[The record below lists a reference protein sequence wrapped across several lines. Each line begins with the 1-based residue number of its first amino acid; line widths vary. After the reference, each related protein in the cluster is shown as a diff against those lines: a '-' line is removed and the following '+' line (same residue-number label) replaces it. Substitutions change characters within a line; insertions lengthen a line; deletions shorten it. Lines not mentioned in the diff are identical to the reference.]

1 MRFKRKS
8 KEKSKKSKKLKE
20 AKHRQDLDALTKMR
34 IKEGLREPDI
44 P

>member
-1 MRFKRKS
+1 MRKRKTKDK
-8 KEKSKKSKKLKE
+8 KEKRKKRLEE
-20 AKHRQDLDALTKMR
+20 AKHRQDLDAMTKMR

>member
-1 MRFKRKS
+1 MRKRK
-8 KEKSKKSKKLKE
+8 KKDKEEKSRKKLEE
-20 AKHRQDLDALTKMR
+20 AKHRQDLDAMTKMR